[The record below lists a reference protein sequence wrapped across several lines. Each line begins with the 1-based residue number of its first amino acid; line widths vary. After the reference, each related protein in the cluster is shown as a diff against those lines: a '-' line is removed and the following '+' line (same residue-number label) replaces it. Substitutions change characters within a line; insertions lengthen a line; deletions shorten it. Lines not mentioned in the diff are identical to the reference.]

1 MRVARRAE
9 DILGYHAMPAAGYG
23 LQPVAT
29 RGACRIWCQGDV
41 YWDVEGGD
49 GYL

>member
-1 MRVARRAE
+1 
-9 DILGYHAMPAAGYG
+9 MPAAGYG

-29 RGACRIWCQGDV
+29 RAACRIWCHEDV
-41 YWDVEGGD
+41 HWDVEGGD